1 MQERSAPQ
9 QEATI
14 NGRKSRSWTL
24 EQGQC
29 AELAAHRI
37 ARVGIDVAYPP
48 YRRVRLNPA
57 GSFFMA
63 NLEGK
68 GAMWLEGRW
77 QTVKP
82 GTLCLAPPRILNA
95 LAATDR
101 QRWIFAWVRYDEPT
115 WVKPLVGASSPLR
128 ATEGAEQL
136 GRVVEGLRTAWN
148 GKRDPAE
155 IHHWVDLV
163 QRLCVQ
169 AARPWQ
175 RSQRI
180 GTLWESVMRDLTSDW
195 KLSALAARC
204 NVSAEHLRRLCLR
217 ELGRTPMEQVTYIR
231 IQRARELLETTD
243 DKVEHIAGQTGY
255 KSRDVFTRAFIRCVG
270 LPPSDYRARGRRNQQ
285 P

>member
-37 ARVGIDVAYPP
+37 ARVGIDVAYPT
-48 YRRVRLNPA
+48 YRRLRLNPA

-204 NVSAEHLRRLCLR
+204 NVSAEL
-217 ELGRTPMEQVTYIR
+217 
-231 IQRARELLETTD
+231 
-243 DKVEHIAGQTGY
+243 
-255 KSRDVFTRAFIRCVG
+255 G
-270 LPPSDYRARGRRNQQ
+270 LPRKNGHRFRQL
-285 P
+285 